1 MEGKG
6 AGGEGGNA
14 NPKKVGVSGDSAKAA
29 RDVAGSTEEMM
40 KAPGG
45 EGTIPRAVFESNP
58 QAYFAGQ
65 RSDAKEGKK

>member
-6 AGGEGGNA
+6 AGGEGGIA
-14 NPKKVGVSGDSAKAA
+14 NPKNVGVSGESAKA
-29 RDVAGSTEEMM
+29 RDVAGRTEGMM